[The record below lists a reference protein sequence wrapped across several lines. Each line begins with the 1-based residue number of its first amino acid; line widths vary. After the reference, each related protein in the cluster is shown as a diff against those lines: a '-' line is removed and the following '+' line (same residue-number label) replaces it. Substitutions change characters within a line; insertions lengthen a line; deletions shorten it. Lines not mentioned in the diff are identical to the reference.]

1 MNAGQRREVHQAM
14 VRFSDGDRDA
24 FRAVFDGL
32 WPALLSFARGM
43 GLSEPDAE
51 DAAQKALLRVF
62 DQIADLDPGRDGVAW
77 ALTLTAYEVLTIR
90 KQRSRRREAA
100 GEALAAIRDERAD
113 PEALTLQVELHR
125 RVHEA
130 VGALEERDRAALA
143 LVLADAEPSLGETA
157 RKRRYRAIERLRAWW
172 GRAHGQ
178 PG

>member
-1 MNAGQRREVHQAM
+1 MNAGQRRELHRAM
-14 VRFSDGDRDA
+14 VRFSDGDRHA

-32 WPALLSFARGM
+32 WPTLLSFARAM

-77 ALTLTAYEVLTIR
+77 AMTLTAYEVLTIR

-100 GEALAAIRDERAD
+100 GEEMAEVRDERAG
-113 PEALTLQVELHR
+113 PEELAQQVELHQR
-125 RVHEA
+125 LREA
-130 VGALEERDRAALA
+130 VAALEERDQEALA
-143 LVLADAEPSLGETA
+143 EVLADAALSPGETP
-157 RKRRYRAIERLRAWW
+157 RKRRYRALERLRAWW
-172 GRAHGQ
+172 GRVHGQ